1 MYKQINLGRVVKG
14 QALVEM
20 LPDYVFCAGVN
31 GSHHEYYYLQGGELR
46 KARFNLSGVLVS
58 DYACSISFNNLS
70 SKSMIVAGDVRKIPK
85 TLSEQIEGTFEQATK
100 NYTEVRCTHT
110 YYTAVYGNENVT
122 LAKFLEKLTNQ
133 FTSDD
138 ISEILN
144 SKTFLI
150 GVSHQQFKKLIK
162 GEK

>member
-31 GSHHEYYYLQGGELR
+31 GSHHEYYYLQNGELR

-58 DYACSISFNNLS
+58 DYACNISFNNLS
-70 SKSMIVAGDVRKIPK
+70 SKAMSVAGDVRKVPK
-85 TLSEQIEGTFEQATK
+85 TLAEQTEGTFEEASK
-100 NYTEVRCTHT
+100 NYTEIVCTHT
-110 YYTAVYGNENVT
+110 YYQSIFSKESVM
-122 LAKFLEKLTNQ
+122 LAKFLERLTNQ

-150 GVSHQQFKKLIK
+150 GINHQQFKKLIK

>member
-14 QALVEM
+14 QALIEM
-20 LPDYVFCAGVN
+20 LSDYVFCAGLNN
-31 GSHHEYYYLQGGELR
+31 GYHEYYYLQGGDLR

-58 DYACSISFNNLS
+58 DYVCEISFNSLS
-70 SKSMIVAGDVRKIPK
+70 SKSMSVAGDVRKVPK
-85 TLSEQIEGTFEQATK
+85 TLAEQTEGTFKDASKQF
-100 NYTEVRCTHT
+100 TEVRCTHT
-110 YYTAVYGNENVT
+110 DYTAVYGNESVT

-150 GVSHQQFKKLIK
+150 GVNHHQFKKLIK